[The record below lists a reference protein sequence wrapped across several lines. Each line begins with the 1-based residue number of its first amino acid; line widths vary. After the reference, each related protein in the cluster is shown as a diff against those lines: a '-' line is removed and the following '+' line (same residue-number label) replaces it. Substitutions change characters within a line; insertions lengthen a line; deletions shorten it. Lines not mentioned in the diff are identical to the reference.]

1 MTTNEE
7 RQALRRK
14 FIRQLQDMRTEAYSG
29 LPSIEYDSIRV
40 LIDYFKTKIIEF
52 EKEVNNN
59 G

>member
-1 MTTNEE
+1 MTTDKE

-14 FIRQLQDMRTEAYSG
+14 FVEQLRKMRTEAYSG
-29 LPSIEYDSIRV
+29 LPSVEYDSIRV
-40 LIDYFKTKIIEF
+40 LIDYFQTKIIEH